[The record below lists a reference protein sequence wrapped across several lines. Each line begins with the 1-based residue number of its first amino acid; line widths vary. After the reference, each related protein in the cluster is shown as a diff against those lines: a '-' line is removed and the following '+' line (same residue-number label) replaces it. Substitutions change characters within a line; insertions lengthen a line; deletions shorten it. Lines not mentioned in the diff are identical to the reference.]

1 MHRRLRTIGILS
13 AALTAAGAAG
23 QTQTR
28 SVDPVTLSN
37 ARVVDVRTGQIQEGM
52 TLVLREGKI
61 ASLGRS
67 AAAGSGARVIDLQGQ
82 YVVPGLIDSHA
93 HIGNLDGARRALLSG
108 VTTAR
113 SAATAMYADVA
124 ISELV
129 NKGILAGPDIIPA
142 GVHVLPQL
150 GEDILADPRLG
161 DFADGVKTLEDIRRV
176 VRVNLDRGARVI
188 KTSATARAGTAD
200 TDPRTTTFREAEL
213 RAIVEEAGARN
224 VPVEVHAHGD
234 EGAMLA
240 VKAGVRS
247 IEHGTYLSD
256 ATLKLM
262 KEKGTFFVPTYT
274 TVVDIA
280 EPGGDYDVAAL
291 RIRGQHMLPQL
302 RRVIGH
308 AHAMGVK
315 IATGVDTEYG
325 PQSLGRIAH
334 EILHLT
340 ECGLTPL
347 AALQAATI
355 TGADLVGLQARIG
368 EIKEGFDADLLVIG
382 ANPLDAIDVL
392 QDPLMI
398 VSNGRVVLDRVSQ
411 PTASSPSSSG
421 R

>member
-1 MHRRLRTIGILS
+1 MQRRLRTFVILYAVLITTGI
-13 AALTAAGAAG
+13 AG
-23 QTQTR
+23 QTPSR
-28 SVDPVTLSN
+28 SVDPLTLSN

-52 TLVLREGKI
+52 TLVLRDGKI
-61 ASLGRS
+61 SSVGRN
-67 AAAGSGARVIDLQGQ
+67 AAAGASRVIDLQGM
-82 YVVPGLIDSHA
+82 YVVPGLIDAHA
-93 HIGNLDGARRALLSG
+93 HIGNLEGARRALLSG

-129 NKGILAGPDIIPA
+129 SKGIVAGPDIIPA

-150 GEDILADPRLG
+150 GEDLLADPRLA
-161 DFADGVKTLEDIRRV
+161 DFADGVKTIDDIRRV

-200 TDPRTTTFREAEL
+200 TDPRTTTFREPEL

-280 EPGGDYDVAAL
+280 EPGGDYDVPAL
-291 RIRGQHMLPQL
+291 RIRGMHMLPQL
-302 RRVIGH
+302 RRVIQH

-315 IATGVDTEYG
+315 IAAGVDTEYG
-325 PQSLGRIAH
+325 PQSLGRITH
-334 EILHLT
+334 EIAHFV
-340 ECGLTPL
+340 EIGLPPL

-355 TGADLVGLQARIG
+355 AGAELVGQETRIG
-368 EIKEGFDADLLVIG
+368 ELKEGFDADLLVIG
-382 ANPLDAIDVL
+382 ASPLDAIDVL

-398 VSNGRVVLDRVSQ
+398 ISNGRIVLDRVS
-411 PTASSPSSSG
+411 PAPRPSSSSSG